1 MSSDPIQAAAAIIAA
16 KKNMLIFTGAGV
28 SVESGIPPF
37 RGAGGLWQK
46 VNPDFFDIDHFM
58 AHPVPS
64 WDRIRSIF
72 YDLWGKSAPNAA
84 HLAFAEL
91 EQMGVAFSLVTQNID
106 NLHQMAGSKNVIE
119 FHGTLGRLRCTACSF
134 SGPPTPDLLAGDP
147 PSCPKCAALLKP
159 DIVFFG
165 ESIPAHAMD
174 QSFADAESC
183 SVCLVSGTTGE
194 VMPACMV
201 PHTAKRH
208 GATVIEVN
216 PEESAF
222 TGHITDIY
230 IRGKAGEVMP
240 QLLAEVKKRLAESE

>member
-1 MSSDPIQAAAAIIAA
+1 METDPILAAAGLIAA
-16 KKNMLIFTGAGV
+16 KRNVLIFTGAGV

-37 RGAGGLWQK
+37 RGAGGLWQQ

-58 AHPVPS
+58 EHPVES
-64 WDRIRSIF
+64 WKRIRSIF
-72 YDLWGKSAPNAA
+72 YDLWGKSKPNAA

-91 EQMGVAFSLVTQNID
+91 EKMGVAFSLVTQNID
-106 NLHQMAGSKNVIE
+106 NLHQEAGSKNVIE
-119 FHGTLGRLRCTACSF
+119 FHGTLGRLRCTRCSF

-165 ESIPAHAMD
+165 ESIPEHAMN

-201 PHTAKRH
+201 PQIAKRH

-216 PEESAF
+216 PEKSAF
-222 TGHITDIY
+222 TGHITDVWV
-230 IRGKAGEVMP
+230 RGKAGEIMP
-240 QLLAEVKKRLAESE
+240 KILEEVRKRVIL

>member
-1 MSSDPIQAAAAIIAA
+1 MKTEPILAAAALIAA
-16 KKNMLIFTGAGV
+16 KRNVLIFTGAGV

-37 RGAGGLWQK
+37 RGAGGLWRQ

-58 AHPVPS
+58 EYPAES

-72 YDLWGKSAPNAA
+72 YELWGKSKPNPA

-91 EQMGVAFSLVTQNID
+91 EKMGVAFSLVTQNID
-106 NLHQMAGSKNVIE
+106 NLHQEAGSKNVIG

-134 SGPPTPDLLAGDP
+134 SGPPTPELLAGNP
-147 PSCPKCAALLKP
+147 PSCPKCNALLKP

-165 ESIPAHAMD
+165 EDIPKHALN

-201 PHTAKRH
+201 PQIAKRH

-222 TGHITDIY
+222 TGHITDVY
-230 IRGKAGEVMP
+230 VRGKAGEVMP
-240 QLLAEVKKRLAESE
+240 QILEEVRKRVIL

>member
-1 MSSDPIQAAAAIIAA
+1 METDPIPAAAGLIAA
-16 KKNMLIFTGAGV
+16 KRNVLIFTGAGV

-37 RGAGGLWQK
+37 RGAGGLWQQ

-58 AHPVPS
+58 EHPVES
-64 WDRIRSIF
+64 WKRIRSIF
-72 YDLWGKSAPNAA
+72 YDLWGKSKPNAA

-91 EQMGVAFSLVTQNID
+91 EKMGVAFSLVTQNID
-106 NLHQMAGSKNVIE
+106 NLHQEAGSKNVIE
-119 FHGTLGRLRCTACSF
+119 FHGTLGRLRCTRCSF

-165 ESIPAHAMD
+165 ESIPERAMN

-201 PHTAKRH
+201 PQIAKRH

-216 PEESAF
+216 PEKSAF
-222 TGHITDIY
+222 TGHITDVWV
-230 IRGKAGEVMP
+230 RGKAGEVMP
-240 QLLAEVKKRLAESE
+240 KILEEVRKRVIL

>member
-1 MSSDPIQAAAAIIAA
+1 MNDDPILSAADLLAQ
-16 KKNMLIFTGAGV
+16 KKNLLIFTGAGV

-37 RGAGGLWQK
+37 RGPGGLWQK

-58 AHPVPS
+58 SHPVES
-64 WDRIRSIF
+64 WKRIRSIF
-72 YDLWGKSAPNAA
+72 YDLWGQCTPNPA

-91 EQMGVAFSLVTQNID
+91 ERLGVAFSLVTQNID
-106 NLHQMAGSKNVIE
+106 NLHQLAGSKNVIE
-119 FHGTLGRLRCTACSF
+119 FHGTLGRLRCTQCAF
-134 SGPPTPDLLAGDP
+134 TGAPTKELLAGDP
-147 PSCPKCAALLKP
+147 PTCPDCGGLLKP

-165 ESIPAHAMD
+165 ESIPEYALN

-201 PHTAKRH
+201 PQTAKRR
-208 GATVIEVN
+208 GAVVIEVN

-222 TGHITDIY
+222 TAHTTDIFL
-230 IRGKAGEVMP
+230 RGKAGEIMP
-240 QLLAEVKKRLAESE
+240 RLVAEVVKRLS

>member
-1 MSSDPIQAAAAIIAA
+1 MNSDPIQEAAAVIAA

-58 AHPVPS
+58 SHPVES
-64 WDRIRSIF
+64 WKRIRSIF
-72 YDLWGKSAPNAA
+72 YELWGKSAPNAA

-91 EQMGVAFSLVTQNID
+91 ERMGVAFSLVTQNID

-119 FHGTLGRLRCTACSF
+119 FHGTLGRLRCTTCSF

-230 IRGKAGEVMP
+230 IRGKAGEIMP
-240 QLLAEVKKRLAESE
+240 QLLAEIKKRLAESE

>member
-106 NLHQMAGSKNVIE
+106 NLHQMAGTKNVIE
-119 FHGTLGRLRCTACSF
+119 FHGTLGRLRCTRCSF
-134 SGPPTPDLLAGDP
+134 AGPPTRDLLAGDP
-147 PSCPKCAALLKP
+147 PSCPKCGALLKP

>member
-1 MSSDPIQAAAAIIAA
+1 METDPILAAAGLIAA
-16 KKNMLIFTGAGV
+16 KRNVLIFTGAGV

-37 RGAGGLWQK
+37 RGAGGLWQQ

-58 AHPVPS
+58 EHPVES
-64 WDRIRSIF
+64 WKRIRSIF
-72 YDLWGKSAPNAA
+72 YDLWGKSKPNAA

-91 EQMGVAFSLVTQNID
+91 EKMGVAFSLVTQNID
-106 NLHQMAGSKNVIE
+106 NLHQEAGSKNVIE
-119 FHGTLGRLRCTACSF
+119 FHGTLGRLRCTRCSF

-165 ESIPAHAMD
+165 ESIPEHAMN

-201 PHTAKRH
+201 PQIAKRH

-216 PEESAF
+216 PEKSAF
-222 TGHITDIY
+222 TGHITDVWV
-230 IRGKAGEVMP
+230 RGKAGEVMP
-240 QLLAEVKKRLAESE
+240 KILEEVRKRVIL

>member
-1 MSSDPIQAAAAIIAA
+1 MNDDPILSAADVLAQ
-16 KKNMLIFTGAGV
+16 KKNLLIFTGAGV

-37 RGAGGLWQK
+37 RGPGGLWQK

-58 AHPVPS
+58 SHPVES
-64 WDRIRSIF
+64 WKRIRSIF
-72 YDLWGKSAPNAA
+72 YDLWGQCAPNPA

-91 EQMGVAFSLVTQNID
+91 ERLGVAFSLVTQNID
-106 NLHQMAGSKNVIE
+106 NLHQLAGSKNVIE
-119 FHGTLGRLRCTACSF
+119 FHGTLGRLRCTQCSF
-134 SGPPTPDLLAGDP
+134 TGAPTKELLAGDP
-147 PSCPKCAALLKP
+147 PTCPDCGGLLKP

-165 ESIPAHAMD
+165 ESIPEYALN

-201 PHTAKRH
+201 PQTAKRR
-208 GATVIEVN
+208 GAVVIEVN

-222 TGHITDIY
+222 TAHTTDIFL
-230 IRGKAGEVMP
+230 RGKAGEIMP
-240 QLLAEVKKRLAESE
+240 RLVAEVVKRLS

>member
-1 MSSDPIQAAAAIIAA
+1 MNTDPIQAAADVIAG

-58 AHPVPS
+58 AHPVES
-64 WDRIRSIF
+64 WKRIRSIF

-91 EQMGVAFSLVTQNID
+91 ERMGVAFSLVTQNID

-134 SGPPTPDLLAGDP
+134 SGPPTRDLLAGNP

-165 ESIPAHAMD
+165 ESIPERAME

-201 PHTAKRH
+201 PHTAKRR
-208 GATVIEVN
+208 GAVIIEVN
-216 PEESAF
+216 PEHSAF
-222 TGHITDIY
+222 TGHITDIFL
-230 IRGKAGEVMP
+230 RGKAGEIIPRLV
-240 QLLAEVKKRLAESE
+240 AEIAKRLS

>member
-1 MSSDPIQAAAAIIAA
+1 METDPVMAAAGLIAA
-16 KKNMLIFTGAGV
+16 KRNVLIFTGAGV

-37 RGAGGLWQK
+37 RGAGGLWQQ

-58 AHPVPS
+58 EHPVES
-64 WDRIRSIF
+64 WKRIRSIF
-72 YDLWGKSAPNAA
+72 YELWGKSKPNAA

-91 EQMGVAFSLVTQNID
+91 EKMGVAFSLVTQNID
-106 NLHQMAGSKNVIE
+106 NLHQEAGSKNVIE
-119 FHGTLGRLRCTACSF
+119 FHGTLGRLRCTRCSF

-165 ESIPAHAMD
+165 ESIPEHAMN

-201 PHTAKRH
+201 PQIAKRH

-216 PEESAF
+216 PEKSAF
-222 TGHITDIY
+222 TGHITDVWV
-230 IRGKAGEVMP
+230 RGKAGEVMP
-240 QLLAEVKKRLAESE
+240 KILEEVRKRVIL

>member
-1 MSSDPIQAAAAIIAA
+1 MNPDPIQSAADVIAE
-16 KKNMLIFTGAGV
+16 KKNLLIFTGAGV

-37 RGAGGLWQK
+37 RGAGGLWQQ
-46 VNPDFFDIDHFM
+46 VNPDFFEIDHFM
-58 AHPVPS
+58 RHPVES
-64 WDRIRSIF
+64 WNRIRSIF
-72 YDLWGKSAPNAA
+72 YDLWGKSAPNPA

-91 EQMGVAFSLVTQNID
+91 ERTGVAFSLVTQNID
-106 NLHQMAGSKNVIE
+106 NLHQAAGSKNVIE
-119 FHGTLGRLRCTACSF
+119 FHGTLGRIRCTACSF
-134 SGPPTPDLLAGDP
+134 SGPPTADLLAGDP
-147 PSCPKCAALLKP
+147 PSCPKCGALLKP

-165 ESIPAHAMD
+165 ESIPEHAMN

-208 GATVIEVN
+208 GAVVIEVN
-216 PEESAF
+216 PEQSAF

-230 IRGKAGEVMP
+230 LRGKAGEIMP
-240 QLLAEVKKRLAESE
+240 QLLAEVKKRLEK